1 MKILRKIQ
9 GIAVGSAW
17 TIMLMEIFGMIG
29 KEHSL
34 IAEEVWTLGNS
45 FSVLMF
51 VLFSVVWTSLTL
63 DYFKNN

>member
-34 IAEEVWTLGNS
+34 RAEEVWALSDS

-51 VLFSVVWTSLTL
+51 VLFSAVWTSLTL